1 MNRILKRPMFRKG
14 GSTNGIM
21 TGLDTPKRGLVDG
34 PGGYAG
40 QQNAIS
46 KEDYLKD
53 WATAKEIGQE
63 IYPKEKTDINKF
75 LINFGL
81 DLMSRSPQGGF
92 LSTAASAAKG
102 PTQQLY
108 QDIETQKAGKRAL
121 DTSLFGTLIG
131 ARADILGGGAKAYG
145 KEIGLKNMQDAVTK
159 LRTAY
164 DEYSKGRKN
173 FDEIRPLIAD
183 TAIVLKNY
191 GVDREAQLKGYL
203 DPSSDFY
210 QNEVRRIAQDLI
222 SKNSKYQSEEGMAL
236 ATKEAKKIYNER
248 YVQDLFSVITGQDFE
263 QYKEEDEEL
272 EEKAAGGRI
281 GYQNAGPVMP
291 SAMPAN
297 MPAPGIM
304 SQAPES
310 MDQEPTEPSISYD
323 ELRARL
329 PSEITDDI
337 VRLISESPQ
346 ALEDFATIQTQQDVN
361 NFNTKYGVNLTL
373 PPEA

>member
-1 MNRILKRPMFRKG
+1 MFRKG
-14 GSTNGIM
+14 GSVSGGI
-21 TGLDTPKRGLVDG
+21 TSGLDTPKRGLVDG

-40 QQNAIS
+40 EISSKGIS
-46 KEDYLKD
+46 KEDYLTD
-53 WATAKEIGQE
+53 WKTAQEIGQQ
-63 IYPKEKTDINKF
+63 IYPKESTDINKF

-81 DLMSRSPQGGF
+81 DLMSRSPQGGL
-92 LSTAASAAKG
+92 LSTAAGAAKG

-121 DTSLFGTLIG
+121 DSSLFGTLIG
-131 ARADILGGGAKAYG
+131 ARADVLGGGAKAYG
-145 KEIGLKNMQDAVTK
+145 KEIGLKNMQDAVAK

-164 DEYSKGRKN
+164 AQYSEGEKS

-183 TAIVLKNY
+183 TAVVLKNY
-191 GVDREAQLKGYL
+191 GVDREFALKGML
-203 DPSSDFY
+203 DPSSEFY
-210 QNEVRRIAQDLI
+210 QDSIKKLTDKLVSENEE
-222 SKNSKYQSEEGMAL
+222 YQSQEGRAL
-236 ATKEAKKIYNER
+236 AEQEAKKIYNER
-248 YVQDLFSVITGQDFE
+248 YVKELFSVITGQDFQE
-263 QYKEEDEEL
+263 YIDQEDETEDRA
-272 EEKAAGGRI
+272 EGGRI
-281 GYQNAGPVMP
+281 GYKNAGPVMP
-291 SAMPAN
+291 SAMPSNMPSAMPSN

-304 SQAPES
+304 SQAPEN
-310 MDQEPTEPSISYD
+310 MDQEPNISFE

-337 VRLISESPQ
+337 VKLISESPQ

>member
-63 IYPKEKTDINKF
+63 IYPKESTDINKF

-81 DLMSRSPQGGF
+81 DLMSRSPQGGL
-92 LSTAASAAKG
+92 LSTAASAARA

-164 DEYSKGRKN
+164 DEYLKGNKS
-173 FDEIRPLIAD
+173 FDEIRPLITD

-222 SKNSKYQSEEGMAL
+222 SKNSKYQSE
-236 ATKEAKKIYNER
+236 K
-248 YVQDLFSVITGQDFE
+248 
-263 QYKEEDEEL
+263 
-272 EEKAAGGRI
+272 RI
-281 GYQNAGPVMP
+281 
-291 SAMPAN
+291 
-297 MPAPGIM
+297 
-304 SQAPES
+304 
-310 MDQEPTEPSISYD
+310 
-323 ELRARL
+323 
-329 PSEITDDI
+329 
-337 VRLISESPQ
+337 
-346 ALEDFATIQTQQDVN
+346 
-361 NFNTKYGVNLTL
+361 
-373 PPEA
+373 